1 MSNLPQVPPS
11 PKKNPDWNDQVK
23 LGRGR
28 SDTGAFHRAIAVAV
42 ALFESGAWDG
52 RGLLIVHEAYET
64 HLKMEFY
71 REALV
76 EGADYE
82 FASDTIYRRDE
93 AAEALP
99 ACPFCGETVEE
110 LPQGVLRCPE
120 CPRSFWSRKDLEW
133 YRPLPWQ
140 RPAEGAATLT
150 NALVA
155 HGERHENETCA
166 WTVTLLD
173 GRTFTMSSEHWNRW
187 TAASGEW

>member
-99 ACPFCGETVEE
+99 ACPFCGET
-110 LPQGVLRCPE
+110 
-120 CPRSFWSRKDLEW
+120 
-133 YRPLPWQ
+133 
-140 RPAEGAATLT
+140 
-150 NALVA
+150 
-155 HGERHENETCA
+155 
-166 WTVTLLD
+166 
-173 GRTFTMSSEHWNRW
+173 GRG
-187 TAASGEW
+187 TAAGRSALPRVPAVVLESKRPGVVPAVAVAAASRRGGDAHQCACRSRRAERERVVSVDGDAARRPHVHDVE